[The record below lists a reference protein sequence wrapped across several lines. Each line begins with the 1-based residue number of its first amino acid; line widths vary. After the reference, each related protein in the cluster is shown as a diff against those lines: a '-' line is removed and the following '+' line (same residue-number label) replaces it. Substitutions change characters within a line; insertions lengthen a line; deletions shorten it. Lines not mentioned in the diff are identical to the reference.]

1 MNLNQSTLIKF
12 EEARKAANHI
22 PPLGSNS
29 FFDIGNARINLLT
42 KRNDPS
48 NYRFEVFT
56 DSGELDIGD
65 GTFNIAGD
73 IDNIEYPYENL
84 TVIKDTSVVI
94 SGMLGIYKGKFE
106 AHGIVRIKH
115 GYITIRNNGTA
126 ILYRDADLV
135 VEDSLNLQID
145 DGSSLTIYGKIYIH
159 VNEVDKLL
167 STPNVVIDPAAVLYV
182 TGLETLGQRLYSLT
196 DYYTELSQMIINVN
210 TQGEKNFIR
219 GIGRIGYLWTNGNPL
234 KRYQVIQMIVLYGH
248 AILGDFKLSVLGL
261 PEEGLSDSQI
271 IDTLTIRKGSTL
283 HITSEYNSYRYIHP
297 ELYLGIIIGNSK
309 VAGKCNI
316 EGSLVVS
323 GEYACIT
330 IDRCASIHIH
340 EDATLTVENDAV
352 IKSTNNDINEV
363 LFIDGTLII
372 DDIEQISTF
381 VKENIVFG
389 EKGKIII
396 NNPDKGEKRI
406 LFSTPNGIHNTELY
420 RLFGD
425 RLDRVEYHISNNT
438 GIEIDQN
445 YEFFHKD
452 FISWYNGLRIEQ
464 AIHDGF
470 IIWHDGA
477 FIKLSK
483 SVIPWINEECNLY
496 HAARI
501 FKSTGSFD
509 EDRLQDVVNRLK
521 YAGFGNIAFV
531 FEYGDKSHEVTL
543 ILTEVNMINTI
554 NNPMSASYVLYTDNG
569 GELFIRN
576 NLPIVKPETIIS
588 KESVMIELEGTTTSF
603 NLQK

>member
-1 MNLNQSTLIKF
+1 MNLNQPTLIKF

-29 FFDIGNARINLLT
+29 FFTVGNAQINLLT
-42 KRNDPS
+42 KRNDPD
-48 NYRFEVFT
+48 NYRFEIFT
-56 DSGELDIGD
+56 DSGELEIGD
-65 GTFNIAGD
+65 GVFNISGD
-73 IDNIEYPYENL
+73 INNTEYPYENF
-84 TVIKDTSVVI
+84 TVIQNASVII

-106 AHGIVRIKH
+106 AHGIVRVRH
-115 GYITIRNNGTA
+115 GYITIRNNGAA
-126 ILYRDADLV
+126 ILYRDSDFII
-135 VEDSLNLQID
+135 DDGLNLQID

-167 STPNVVIDPAAVLYV
+167 SSPNVIVDPAAVIYV
-182 TGLETLGQRLYSLT
+182 NGLETLGQRLYSLT

-219 GIGRIGYLWTNGNPL
+219 GIGRIGYLWTDGNPL
-234 KRYQVIQMIVLYGH
+234 KRYQIIQMIVLYGH

-261 PEEGLSDSQI
+261 PEEGLTDSQI
-271 IDTLTIRKGSTL
+271 IDTLTIKKGSTL

-309 VAGKCNI
+309 AAGVCEV
-316 EGSLVVS
+316 EGSLIVS
-323 GEYACIT
+323 GENSCIT
-330 IDRCASIHIH
+330 IDRGASIHIH
-340 EDATLTVENDAV
+340 EDANIIVENGAM
-352 IKSTNNDINEV
+352 IKSTNNDLNEV

-389 EKGKIII
+389 DKGKIII
-396 NNPDKGEKRI
+396 NNPDRGERRV
-406 LFSTPNGIHNTELY
+406 LFSTPNGINGTELY

-425 RLDRVEYHISNNT
+425 RLDMVEYHISNNT

-452 FISWYNGLRIEQ
+452 FVSWYNGLRIEK
-464 AIHDGF
+464 AVYDKF
-470 IIWHDGA
+470 IIWHDGG

-483 SVIPWINEECNLY
+483 SIIPWVNEECNLY
-496 HAARI
+496 HASRI

-521 YAGFGNIAFV
+521 YAGFGNITFI
-531 FEYGDKSHEVTL
+531 FEYGDKSHDVTMVL
-543 ILTEVNMINTI
+543 DEVNMVNTI
-554 NNPMSASYVLYTDNG
+554 NNPMSKSYVLYTDTD
-569 GELFIRN
+569 GELFMRN

-588 KESVMIELEGTTTSF
+588 KESVMIELEGTSTSF
-603 NLQK
+603 NL